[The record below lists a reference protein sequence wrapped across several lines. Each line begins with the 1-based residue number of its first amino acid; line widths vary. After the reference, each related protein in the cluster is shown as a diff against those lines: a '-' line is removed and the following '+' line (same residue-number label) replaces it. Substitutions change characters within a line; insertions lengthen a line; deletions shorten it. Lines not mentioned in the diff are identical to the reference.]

1 MKTGMMILAA
11 GNSSRLGKAKQLLV
25 FEGNTL
31 LEKTIATTEQTSFAP
46 IVLVL
51 VLTVMKFS

>member
-11 GNSSRLGKAKQLLV
+11 GKSSRLGKAKQLLV

>member
-31 LEKTIATTEQTSFAP
+31 TEKTIATTEQTSFAP

>member
-11 GNSSRLGKAKQLLV
+11 GNPSRLGKAKQLLV

>member
-1 MKTGMMILAA
+1 MKTGVMILAA

>member
-1 MKTGMMILAA
+1 MMILAA